1 MAEETVTVLIRTADK
16 TKKAEVTL
24 PRSMTANDL
33 IAASKQ
39 NWVLPED
46 ADYQLVNITKGR
58 LLSPKQV
65 LTPEQDADG
74 DELEVQP
81 FHQHG

>member
-65 LTPEQDADG
+65 LNPEQVADG